1 MRSPTRRVPCRCLA
15 LAATAFAFAV
25 PGAAARAQEGQ
36 PPTVPPVTSSPAS
49 QVAEPQQGSP
59 GAAGDPAPIPA
70 GDPSQLEKDL
80 AELARQVDVLAE
92 EVERLR
98 SGEEEEAALTDEQRR
113 ALGLAPSAAATYRKK
128 RGVSLAGYGEMLLE
142 DPAATNQSGASGS
155 SGARLDLLRL
165 VVYTGYRFSDR
176 VLFNSE
182 IEIEHANE
190 ISVELAYID
199 YLFNTQ
205 LGVRGGMVLVP
216 LGLVN
221 EFHEPTVFLGA
232 RRSET
237 ETRIIPS
244 TWRETG
250 FGGHGSFGPLSYRA
264 YVVSGLYA
272 AGFTSQGLRG
282 GRQKGSR
289 TRFDDPAFAGRVDVT
304 PLAGLSLG
312 AGVFAGGADQDAVMV
327 AGRKIAVSSV
337 VTEAHGQWQVRGLDL
352 RGLYAR
358 ATVSHAGLLSK
369 ALGLPADKPVA
380 EEMLGGYGQI
390 GYNVLSQVT
399 DKLWLVPYYR
409 YERVDTQYQVPQGFA
424 ADPTQD
430 GIFHT
435 YGVEFRPLYSV
446 VIKVDYQRV
455 SNRSETGR
463 NQFNLNLGYAF

>member
-1 MRSPTRRVPCRCLA
+1 MPSPHHRSFSACLILVA
-15 LAATAFAFAV
+15 VLASSV
-25 PGAAARAQEGQ
+25 LSGPAARAQDSQ
-36 PPTVPPVTSSPAS
+36 P
-49 QVAEPQQGSP
+49 SP
-59 GAAGDPAPIPA
+59 GEPGPDGQVAPIPA
-70 GDPSQLEKDL
+70 RDPAQLAQDV
-80 AELARQVDVLAE
+80 AELARQVDVLAA

-98 SGEEEEAALTDEQRR
+98 SGEEEAVVLSDEARR

-128 RGVSLAGYGEMLLE
+128 QGVSLAGYGEMLLE
-142 DPAATNQSGASGS
+142 DPAATNQAGTGGA

-165 VVYTGYRFSDR
+165 VLYTGYRFSDR

-190 ISVELAYID
+190 ISVELAYVD
-199 YLFNTQ
+199 YLFSNRF
-205 LGVRGGMVLVP
+205 GARGGMVLVP

-250 FGGHGSFGPLSYRA
+250 FGGHGRVGPIDYRA

-289 TRFDDPAFAGRVDVT
+289 TRFADPAFAGRVDVT

-312 AGVFAGGADQDAVMV
+312 AGVFAGGADQDAVSLSGQPIEV
-327 AGRKIAVSSV
+327 DSV
-337 VTEAHGQWQVRGLDL
+337 VAEAHGQWQVRGLDV

-358 ATVSHAGLLSK
+358 ATVSNAGPLSA
-369 ALGLPADKPVA
+369 ALGLPSGKPVA
-380 EEMLGGYGQI
+380 EQLDGGYAQL

-409 YERVDTQYQVPQGFA
+409 YERVDTQSRVPAGFT

-430 GIFHT
+430 GTFHT
-435 YGVEFRPLYSV
+435 YGVEFRPIYSV
-446 VIKVDYQRV
+446 VVKVDYQRV
-455 SNRSETGR
+455 SNRAETGR